1 MKPPLS
7 AFYLLLLIFT
17 LGFLLTFI
25 QIGILTIAFDK
36 LGLSPQSAL
45 LLLVTSLLG
54 SLINLPLFT
63 IKAGAAPPDL
73 TPPPLR
79 GLLQQRPR
87 EFRGKT
93 LIAVNVGG
101 CIIPVA
107 FTLYLLQYHD
117 LPMLKL
123 ITAIIIV
130 STVCYHF
137 SRPIPGMGIGMPIFI
152 APLAA
157 ALTALII
164 SPGHSAP
171 LAYISGTLGVLIGA
185 DVMRLKDIRTMGVPV
200 ASFGGAGTFDGIF
213 LTGIIAAL
221 LA

>member
-1 MKPPLS
+1 MRPPLS
-7 AFYLLLLIFT
+7 AFYLLLLIFI

-25 QIGILTIAFDK
+25 QIGIFTIAFDK
-36 LGLSPQSAL
+36 LGLSPHSAL
-45 LLLVTSLLG
+45 LLLVSSLFG

-63 IKAGAAPPDL
+63 IKAEPAPPDL
-73 TPPPLR
+73 TPSPWR
-79 GLLQQRPR
+79 GLLQQPLR
-87 EFRGKT
+87 EFHGKT

-117 LPMLKL
+117 LPALQL
-123 ITAIIIV
+123 VTAIIIV

-137 SRPIPGMGIGMPIFI
+137 SRPIPGMGIGMPIFV
-152 APLAA
+152 APITA

-164 SPGHSAP
+164 SPEHSAP